1 MFFVA
6 VLAVNLLLW
15 IDFNLNSPKSPSVGE
30 EGVGRS
36 FISLLVQYSTHS
48 LVLVVL
54 LPAAW
59 LRDNIRWA
67 RAHIDAL
74 YCTGV
79 GLSS

>member
-1 MFFVA
+1 MTT
-6 VLAVNLLLW
+6 LLVNLLLW
-15 IDFNLNSPKSPSVGE
+15 VDFNIDAVVRQKDGTGV
-30 EGVGRS
+30 EGGYYN
-36 FISLLVQYSTHS
+36 LLVQYSTHS

-67 RAHIDAL
+67 RAHIEAL